1 MDVNM
6 LNAYLSDWLNVLF
19 FPLTDAELS
28 ELHGVLRFAL
38 QILPGVNLKNTKHSR
53 QQRFGTR
60 ITWNENSGTAMC
72 SLALPLLNSIYP

>member
-1 MDVNM
+1 M

-19 FPLTDAELS
+19 FPLTGADLS

-38 QILPGVNLKNTKHSR
+38 QILPGVNHKDTKRSR

-60 ITWNENSGTAMC
+60 IIWNENSGTTMC